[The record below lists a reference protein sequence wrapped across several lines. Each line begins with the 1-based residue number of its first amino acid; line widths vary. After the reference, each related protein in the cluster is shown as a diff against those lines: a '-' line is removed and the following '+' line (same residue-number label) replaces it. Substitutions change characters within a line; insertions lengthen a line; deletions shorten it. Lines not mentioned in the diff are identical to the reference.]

1 MIFSTCKA
9 CRFRPD
15 ILLSP
20 DIEIAFGTKHCC
32 EKYCFSKNGLLRQ
45 FKIYANMRT
54 MLKASPKDSS
64 N

>member
-32 EKYCFSKNGLLRQ
+32 GKILFFQKWSIKTIQNLCKYENNAKSQSQGLV
-45 FKIYANMRT
+45 
-54 MLKASPKDSS
+54 
-64 N
+64 